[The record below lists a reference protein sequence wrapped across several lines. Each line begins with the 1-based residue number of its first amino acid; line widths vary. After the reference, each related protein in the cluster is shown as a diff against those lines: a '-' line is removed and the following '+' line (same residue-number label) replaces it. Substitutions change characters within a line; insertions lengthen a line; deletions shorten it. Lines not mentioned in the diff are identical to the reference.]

1 MDKKS
6 VELPNK
12 VAAEGGAGRFAP
24 AAPFFCCNAPGRA
37 I

>member
-12 VAAEGGAGRFAP
+12 AAAEGGAGRFAP